1 MSTNDDTTYEPLH
14 VDEIFKSPLPFWLP
28 VGRLNLLIIKDDVLY
43 FAATNATS
51 IVRTY
56 TIRRGGSHPV
66 QLYEGSK
73 HDIIDA
79 HTNNIVLIEHSNGRA
94 YIVAAG
100 GNPADTGPTG
110 TLAVLALGGADKE
123 EAGSVFG
130 LPGCKSC
137 WGLDVS
143 GDRVAVSSNSHRVG
157 LYDLVA
163 GDDGVALEP
172 CRLLSGS
179 HFNNIPCVS
188 FGPAGGDEAQLL
200 FSGSIDGSFCV
211 YTPGNGQRICQT
223 SIGFETNESNVDPK
237 HWCWSVM
244 SVADCPP
251 KAVSSRDPVY
261 SCLNQADP
269 RKAGWL
275 DREKLAQ
282 AGVTAMESAAPSRK
296 LPRSRMKPLPVYDD
310 GDRRCED
317 PTAFDTD
324 AAAET
329 DVTDA
334 DVAVHAFAGAKLEP
348 SCAVLPTLQEGDWD
362 ELAKEGKTQH
372 AVYFDREGEGEDE
385 HAVVFGL
392 QETLHLYS
400 LHLYSLH
407 RKDAHRPYVVAEKI
421 QCVRPVLFEE
431 EPVFLGAGKRIVKIL
446 KLPKFSALVVVQQGG
461 GVAIVR
467 LVKSPRLRMRLV
479 VERML
484 SIGSAY
490 ITGIAMHFRECPVD
504 EFRVDESYEIWLT
517 QLDLSGEPRSL
528 VWGFEISRRK
538 PRIQDYQLI

>member
-1 MSTNDDTTYEPLH
+1 MPANDDTAYEPLY
-14 VDEIFKSPLPFWLP
+14 VEEIFKSPLPFWLP
-28 VGRLNLLIIKDDVLY
+28 VGRLNLLLIKDDVLY
-43 FAATNATS
+43 FAATNDS
-51 IVRTY
+51 SFVRTY
-56 TIRRGGSHPV
+56 AIRRGGSHPV
-66 QLYEGSK
+66 QLYEGAR
-73 HDIIDA
+73 HDILDA
-79 HTNNIVLIEHSNGRA
+79 HTNNIVLLEHSKGRA

-100 GNPADTGPTG
+100 GNPADAGPTG
-110 TLAVLALGGADKE
+110 TLAILALGGAE
-123 EAGSVFG
+123 EAEAGTVFG
-130 LPGCKSC
+130 LPGYKSC

-143 GDRVAVSSNSHRVG
+143 GDSVAVSSNSHRVG

-179 HFNNIPCVS
+179 HFDNIPSVS

-211 YTPGNGQRICQT
+211 YTRGNGLRICQK
-223 SIGFETNESNVDPK
+223 SICNGFSTNESSVDPK
-237 HWCWSVM
+237 HWCWSVS

-275 DREKLAQ
+275 DCEKLAQ
-282 AGVTAMESAAPSRK
+282 AGVAAMESAAPNRK
-296 LPRSRMKPLPVYDD
+296 RPRSRMEPLPVYDD
-310 GDRRCED
+310 GDGGCED
-317 PTAFDTD
+317 PTAFDAD
-324 AAAET
+324 EAAET
-329 DVTDA
+329 EVRDA
-334 DVAVHAFAGAKLEP
+334 DVAVHAFAGAELEP
-348 SCAVLPTLQEGDWD
+348 SCAVLPTLQEGYC
-362 ELAKEGKTQH
+362 EESAKECKTQH
-372 AVYFDREGEGEDE
+372 AAHFDRGGEGEDE
-385 HAVVFGL
+385 HAVIVGL

-400 LHLYSLH
+400 LR
-407 RKDAHRPYVVAEKI
+407 RKDAHRPFVVAEEI

-467 LVKSPRLRMRLV
+467 LVKSPKLRMRLV

-504 EFRVDESYEIWLT
+504 KFRVEESYEIWLA
-517 QLDLSGEPRSL
+517 QLDLSGQPRSL

-538 PRIQDYQLI
+538 PRIQDYQLV